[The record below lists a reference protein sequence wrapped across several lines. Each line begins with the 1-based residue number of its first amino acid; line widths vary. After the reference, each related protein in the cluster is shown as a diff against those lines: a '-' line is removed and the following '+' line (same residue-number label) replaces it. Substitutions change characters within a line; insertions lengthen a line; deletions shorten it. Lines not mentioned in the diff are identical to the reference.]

1 MSARSGHIWLEP
13 DFLPN
18 PAPGWARKARETAAI
33 SCGRRTRQPSATPSP
48 AQSNNPSSCRPFSRC
63 RREWRAAQER
73 LIGSTRQHPS
83 RSQNVIQVREY
94 IDRHYARPLTVSR
107 LARLAGLSP
116 YHFIR
121 AFRAHTGQTP
131 HQYLRARRI
140 ERAKEL
146 LVTTPMP
153 VTEICDAVGF
163 HSLGSFSSLFRKLT
177 GETPAAFRAAR
188 RRSVRIPTCFVR
200 MYRAD
205 R

>member
-1 MSARSGHIWLEP
+1 MQDPGTSGCHQISCRVPPRVPAKKPAKPGHRARSARSAASSTL
-13 DFLPN
+13 LPVRSN
-18 PAPGWARKARETAAI
+18 
-33 SCGRRTRQPSATPSP
+33 SPSP
-48 AQSNNPSSCRPFSRC
+48 CRPFSLPMRTSLGGRASDRI
-63 RREWRAAQER
+63 RRAQR
-73 LIGSTRQHPS
+73 RPS
-83 RSQNVIQVREY
+83 SKNVIQVREY
-94 IDRHYARPLTVSR
+94 IDRHYARRLTVGR

-121 AFRAHTGQTP
+121 AFRAHAGQTP

-146 LVTTPMP
+146 LITTPMP

-163 HSLGSFSSLFRKLT
+163 QSLGSFSSLFRKLT

-188 RRSVRIPTCFVR
+188 RRSVRIPACFVR

>member
-13 DFLPN
+13 DFCRIP
-18 PAPGWARKARETAAI
+18 PSGASWKRSKTGHCSGSARSTTAVRAPTR
-33 SCGRRTRQPSATPSP
+33 SGRTV
-48 AQSNNPSSCRPFSRC
+48 
-63 RREWRAAQER
+63 RRDADLFRAADE
-73 LIGSTRQHPS
+73 
-83 RSQNVIQVREY
+83 NVAAKRASDRIRRANEPQAPRKVTQVREY
-94 IDRHYARPLTVSR
+94 IDRHYARPLTIGR

-121 AFRAHTGQTP
+121 AFRAHAGQTP

-146 LVTTPMP
+146 LITTPMP

-163 HSLGSFSSLFRKLT
+163 QSLGSFSSLFRKLT